1 MKLIPPIKLLELA
14 DLIEVK
20 IVGDPDRLVSGISEV
35 HAVED
40 GDLVFVDHEKY
51 YEKALSS
58 PAAIILIDKEVE
70 PPEGKTLLISA
81 DPFTDYNILT
91 QHFSPFRASEKQISD
106 SAECGADTVI
116 MPNVFIGN
124 SVKIG
129 SNCLIHPNVSIYD
142 NCIIGDKVIIHSNA
156 VIGGDAFYY
165 QKRDGKHVKM
175 HTCGRVVIEDNV
187 EIGSCTNI
195 DKGVSGDT
203 IIGDG
208 TKIDS
213 HVHVGHDTRVGKNC
227 LFAAHVGISGAVIIE
242 DNVTLWGQA
251 GIPSGVVIGEGAV
264 VLAQSGVTKS
274 LEGNKIYFGSPAG
287 DNREKL
293 RELAMLR
300 KLPKIIESLQ

>member
-1 MKLIPPIKLLELA
+1 MKLDPPIKLSELA
-14 DLIEVK
+14 GLIEVK
-20 IVGDPDRLVSGISEV
+20 IVGNPDQMVGGINEV

-58 PAAIILIDKEVE
+58 AAAIVLIDKEVE
-70 PPEGKTLLISA
+70 CPKGKTLLISA
-81 DPFTDYNILT
+81 DPFTDYNTLT
-91 QHFSPFRASEKQISD
+91 RHFSPFKASDKPISD
-106 SAECGADTVI
+106 SAELGPNTTI

-124 SVKIG
+124 SVTIG

-142 NCIIGDKVIIHSNA
+142 DCLIGDNVIIHSNA

-165 QKRDGKHVKM
+165 QKREGKHVKM

-187 EIGSCTNI
+187 EIGSCSNI

-203 IIGDG
+203 RIGDG

-213 HVHVGHDTRVGKNC
+213 HVHIGHDTLIGKNC

>member
-1 MKLIPPIKLLELA
+1 MKLNPAIKISELA
-14 DLIEVK
+14 NLIEVK
-20 IVGDPDRLVSGISEV
+20 IIGDPDQLASGINEI
-35 HAVED
+35 HTVEA

-58 PAAIILIDKEVE
+58 AATIILIDKEVE
-70 PPEGKTLLISA
+70 CPDGKALLISK
-81 DPFTDYNILT
+81 DPFTDYNTLT
-91 QHFSPFRASEKQISD
+91 RHFSPFSPSD
-106 SAECGADTVI
+106 KLHGDTAKIGKDTVI

-124 SVKIG
+124 NVKLG
-129 SNCLIHPNVSIYD
+129 DNCLIHPNATIYD
-142 NCIIGDKVIIHSNA
+142 NCIIGDNVIIHSNA

-165 QKRDGKHVKM
+165 QKRAGAYVKM
-175 HTCGRVVIEDNV
+175 HTCGRVVIKDNV
-187 EIGSCTNI
+187 EIGGCSTIN
-195 DKGVSGDT
+195 KGVSGDT
-203 IIGDG
+203 TIGAG

-213 HVHVGHDTRVGKNC
+213 HVHVGHDTQVGKNC

-242 DNVTLWGQA
+242 DDVTLWGQV
-251 GIPSGVVIGEGAV
+251 GIPSGVVIGAGAV

-300 KLPKIIESLQ
+300 KLPKIIESLG